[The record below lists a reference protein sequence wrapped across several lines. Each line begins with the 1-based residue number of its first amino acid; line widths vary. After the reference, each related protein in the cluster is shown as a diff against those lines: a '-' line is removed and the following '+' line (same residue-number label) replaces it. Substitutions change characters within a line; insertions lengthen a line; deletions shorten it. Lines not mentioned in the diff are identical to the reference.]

1 MKTKVFVRLSKFN
14 ESIILYMKRQKVK
27 NKNDL
32 VEIKNSRKDGNN
44 NFMQKVFILRVKTIL
59 LA

>member
-1 MKTKVFVRLSKFN
+1 MRLSKFN
-14 ESIILYMKRQKVK
+14 ESIILYMKTQKVK

>member
-14 ESIILYMKRQKVK
+14 ESIILYMKTQKVK